1 MTILTRLT
9 WWNIKQFE
17 TNSVVHVDKF
27 HMQIFDS
34 VPHSNGVRIFA
45 DRLFIWAVCTVLVY
59 IIELDHLYIK
69 QFRVQFLEG
78 LKYVW
83 WW

>member
-45 DRLFIWAVCTVLVY
+45 DRLFI
-59 IIELDHLYIK
+59 
-69 QFRVQFLEG
+69 
-78 LKYVW
+78 
-83 WW
+83 